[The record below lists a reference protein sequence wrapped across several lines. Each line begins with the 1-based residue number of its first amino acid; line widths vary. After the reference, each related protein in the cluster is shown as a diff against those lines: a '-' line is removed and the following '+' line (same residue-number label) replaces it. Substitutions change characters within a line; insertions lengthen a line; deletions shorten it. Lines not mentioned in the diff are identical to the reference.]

1 MLGRLKDVFSREEKS
16 SLPEHLKKAWE
27 ARCQEQMRID
37 AQVTFSSH
45 RLRSEGFKEIEQKG
59 VILIGKIIDAQ
70 GEEITTSLLEDEA
83 LEDLSI
89 ETQLEIL
96 SLAQSESP
104 QLIISGLN
112 STPEQERK
120 DWQYPRSRQDE
131 LFRKVLAG
139 ILEQVDKEDFNQVRR
154 KVKNAGPIKGYKW
167 ERLLRLCRQRGSKFI
182 SDALDYIPPNQIV
195 PEKIDRRLDLEK
207 RLQESPE
214 QPIERKFVFSG
225 YVQDVGF
232 RGHSL
237 ECAEEWGVTTGW
249 VRNET
254 DGTVTLVLQGEPSR
268 LDLIIQELEKPETRQ
283 AELQEEKNLDETERL
298 KEFDIKI
305 AEGWV
310 EAGW

>member
-1 MLGRLKDVFSREEKS
+1 MLGRLKEA
-16 SLPEHLKKAWE
+16 LKKESDPLSDIWQ
-27 ARCQEQMRID
+27 ARCQDQKKID
-37 AQVTFSSH
+37 ARVTFFT
-45 RLRSEGFKEIEQKG
+45 GKERNERFQEVQKKG
-59 VILIGKIIDAQ
+59 QLLLQGIAEIH
-70 GEEITTSLLEDEA
+70 GEETTQSLLNS
-83 LEDLSI
+83 LEGLSLG
-89 ETQLEIL
+89 TQLSLLRL
-96 SLAQSESP
+96 SQTESP
-104 QLIISGLN
+104 ISIINSLNLISD
-112 STPEQERK
+112 EERK
-120 DWQYPRSRQDE
+120 DWEFPMARQDKLYRHLLE
-131 LFRKVLAG
+131 GV
-139 ILEQVDKEDFNQVRR
+139 LEQKDGEDFERVRE
-154 KVKNAGPIKGYKW
+154 KVEQAGAIFDSAR
-167 ERLLRLCRQRGSKFI
+167 EDILNLCLQRGSKFI

-283 AELQEEKNLDETERL
+283 VELQEEKNLDETERL